1 LLVQCLSLKRVI
13 IDTDPGIDDAAAIL
27 LALASPELCVEA
39 ITTIYGNG
47 PVEVCTGNA
56 LRILHAAG
64 RADIPVYQGVGKPLL
79 RHPNP
84 GWASQV
90 HGADALGNASFPLP
104 PTPPAVPP
112 SEGGTAGGST
122 HYQGGTAGGSPGRHA
137 ALEIIDRVMAS
148 PGQVSLLALGR
159 LTNLALALTIDPRL
173 AQSVAQIIVMGGAVR
188 VPGNAS
194 PVASANLYEDPE
206 AASLVYASGAP
217 LVQVGLDVCDR
228 VTVSQEQLHRIGQA
242 NTDPARLLSAATPC
256 LQSYYRSRGLLTD
269 AEGVRYND
277 MPAVAFAI
285 DPSLFGAR
293 DLYVA
298 IETHSP
304 LARGQT
310 VADLRNTTGR
320 PSNARVC
327 LEVDAARL
335 AALFTQR
342 LAGYRPP

>member
-1 LLVQCLSLKRVI
+1 MKRVI

-27 LALASPELCVEA
+27 LALASPELYVEA
-39 ITTIYGNG
+39 ITTVYGNG
-47 PVEVCTGNA
+47 PVDVCTGNA

-90 HGADALGNASFPLP
+90 HGADALGNTNFPLP
-104 PTPPAVPP
+104 PTPPTVPP
-112 SEGGTAGGST
+112 YEGGTV
-122 HYQGGTAGGSPGRHA
+122 GGSPGRHA

-159 LTNLALALTIDPRL
+159 LTNLALALTLEPRL
-173 AQSVAQIIVMGGAVR
+173 AVSVAQIILMGGAVR
-188 VPGNAS
+188 VPGNVS

-228 VTVSQEQLHRIGQA
+228 VTVSQEQLHRIGQT
-242 NTDPARLLSAATPC
+242 NTAPARLLIEATPC
-256 LQSYYRSRGLLTD
+256 LQSYYRSRGLLAD

-277 MPAVAFAI
+277 VPAVAFAI

-310 VADLRNTTGR
+310 VADLRNTTGH
-320 PSNARVC
+320 PPNARVC